1 MPDVNPLEAARTVAG
16 ELPDLPHLVELPTRG
31 PGADMIGRAAA
42 LLIDIP
48 VEVTTRGW
56 RIAER
61 PGRDLRRAKSMLS
74 ADLDAMEE
82 VLDGYAGPLKIQ
94 LAGPWTLAGSLE
106 QPHSLNK
113 ALTDPGLVADLAAS
127 LAEGAAAHV
136 AEIRRRVPGATLLA
150 QLDEPMLPFVAAGRV
165 PTPSGLSTVRA
176 VEEEFL
182 RDRLRQVL
190 AATGAYTIV
199 HCCAR
204 EFPFATVTGAG
215 ADAVSFDLTIVKQA
229 QYDDLA
235 ETAEAGKGLLTGVL
249 QTMDRF
255 FESGPPPD
263 ADQAAI
269 RRAGGRVVSTRVGT
283 GPVARWTPADTAKT
297 VRDIW
302 RRLALPPASCAAQ
315 VVLTPT
321 CGLSDT
327 LPAWAR
333 GVLRK
338 CREAA
343 SILPE
348 LMEELT

>member
-1 MPDVNPLEAARTVAG
+1 MPDVNPLEAMRTVAG

-31 PGADMIGRAAA
+31 PGADMIGRTAA
-42 LLIDIP
+42 LLVDIP
-48 VEVTTRGW
+48 VDVTTRGW

-74 ADLDAMEE
+74 SDLDAMEE
-82 VLDGYAGPLKIQ
+82 ALDGYTGSLKIQ
-94 LAGPWTLAGSLE
+94 LAGPWTLAGTLE

-127 LAEGAAAHV
+127 LAEGAALHA
-136 AEIRRRVPGATLLA
+136 AEIRRRVPGATLLV
-150 QLDEPMLPFVAAGRV
+150 QLDEPMLPFIAGGLV

-190 AATGAYTIV
+190 TATGAYTIV

-204 EFPFATVTGAG
+204 EYPFATVTGAG
-215 ADAVSFDLTIVKQA
+215 ADAVSFDLTILRPT

-235 ETAEAGKGLLTGVL
+235 ETAEAGKGLLAGVL
-249 QTMDRF
+249 QVLDRHF
-255 FESGPPPD
+255 DSGPPPD
-263 ADQAAI
+263 ADEAAI
-269 RRAGGRVVSTRVGT
+269 RRAGGRVVGTRVGT
-283 GPVARWTPADTAKT
+283 GPAVRWTPADTAKT

-302 RRLALPPASCAAQ
+302 RKLALPPAGCAEQ

-327 LPAWAR
+327 LPAYAR
-333 GVLRK
+333 QALRR

-348 LMEELT
+348 MMQD